1 MFWNPNC
8 WWDCEWELG
17 NVYECKYGREEVVR
31 GREVQ
36 VWNNVVLKVKKSNN
50 MEDLYYQGNK
60 SEANIQTWKY
70 GRLSNRRGK
79 SRDDTQTKH
88 RQRQGIFRQEGRR
101 TGENNQR
108 PGLITR
114 HRWKSW
120 GNKRGGK
127 NCNRKSNTEDTTRDG
142 TIKIKQ
148 KTSSSSS

>member
-101 TGENNQR
+101 AQVRTINDQDCYETQVKVMR
-108 PGLITR
+108 EQ
-114 HRWKSW
+114 
-120 GNKRGGK
+120 KRRE